1 MRTLYLQVDNL
12 DETGGYPVRLGMVD
26 PGGLGGTPLRLQ
38 QIGRLAAE
46 PVLPEEPDDGAYLHS
61 LLAQAGGA
69 ALADSLASADPVSV
83 IVDVRPTTLSRLPW
97 EYLVTEHYHPFLD
110 SERPWSRGSW
120 NGADVVPAALGPLR
134 LLVVVCDPTDKSLHA
149 EDELDGIHRAAAQ
162 GSGRIH
168 LEVLDSP
175 DGWPALRQQIVELA
189 PHVVHF
195 IGHSRQNETQTV
207 LEFTPE
213 SGSTWELTSAVLR
226 NSWPRGARLV
236 VFSTCRS
243 SRGEAATGVVALT
256 DAVQAA
262 GTPAVLGMRG
272 DIRSTAAVAFAA
284 KFYAGLAE
292 GNTVDVA
299 AAAGRRGAFDES
311 PGERDWCF
319 PVLEA
324 RYPPAQVL
332 PIRFGVDYSDELR
345 ARSIKEF
352 TQLSRFVDRAEQRR
366 RTWWAID
373 AEDVPGRSSERS
385 AVFITGPREGG
396 KTWLA
401 LSSLLTCYL
410 RGRQLQYID
419 LTVRS
424 PRGGITKDWL
434 GTLRAVRDGTSGC
447 GLSAALAP
455 QAFARFTA
463 RLNWLV
469 SRPPGVGMPQD
480 AQAPVADEWR
490 PFNPDAGQAVQRIAT
505 IFEDFLIALECAA
518 RERQLVLAVDGVQAV
533 LEDSW
538 RDYVM
543 PQLIAPLARGIP
555 GVRLLLIVPDDLA
568 SRLVTDSDTVLMERV
583 EVDGFDSA
591 NIGRLI
597 REYGVRSGWAR
608 EETQRIEQYM
618 ANRSGL
624 IKPRIF
630 GQFEQLLR
638 LIGSG
643 G

>member
-1 MRTLYLQVDNL
+1 MRTLYLQVKEL
-12 DETGGYPVRLGMVD
+12 DGTGGYPVQLGMVD
-26 PGGLGGTPLRLQ
+26 PGDLGEIQLQRLGTLP
-38 QIGRLAAE
+38 AE
-46 PVLPEEPDDGAYLHS
+46 LPPGSPDYGAYLHA
-61 LLAQAGGA
+61 LLAHGAGA
-69 ALADSLASADPVSV
+69 PLVDFLASTDPASV
-83 IVDVRPTTLSRLPW
+83 VVDVRPAHLSRLPW

-110 SERPWSRGSW
+110 SNRPWSRGSW
-120 NGADVVPAALGPLR
+120 NRADPVPAALGPLR
-134 LLVVVCDPTDKSLHA
+134 LLVVVCDPTDGSLHA
-149 EDELDGIHRAAAQ
+149 EDELDGIHRAVAQ

-207 LEFTPE
+207 LEFTPA
-213 SGSTWELTSAVLR
+213 SAPTWELTSAVVR

-243 SRGEAATGVVALT
+243 SRGEAASGVVALT

-262 GTPAVLGMRG
+262 GAPAVLGMRG
-272 DIRSTAAVAFAA
+272 DIRSAAAVAFAA
-284 KFYAGLAE
+284 TFYASLAA
-292 GNTVDVA
+292 GNAVDVA
-299 AAAGRRGAFDES
+299 AAAGRRGAFDQS
-311 PGERDWCF
+311 PGQRDWSF

-332 PIRFGVDYSDELR
+332 PIRFGVDGPDERR
-345 ARSIKEF
+345 ARNIKEF
-352 TQLSRFVDRAEQRR
+352 MQLSRFVDRAEQRR

-373 AEDVPGRSSERS
+373 AEGVPDRPPERS

-419 LTVRS
+419 LSVRS
-424 PRGGITKDWL
+424 PQGATTKDWL
-434 GTLRAVRDGTSGC
+434 GTLRAVRDGTPGC
-447 GLSAALAP
+447 ELSAALSP

-469 SRPPGVGMPQD
+469 SRSPEVGMPQD
-480 AQAPVADEWR
+480 AQAPVTDEWL
-490 PFNPDAGQAVQRIAT
+490 PFDPDAGQAGRRIAM
-505 IFEDFLIALECAA
+505 IFEDFVVALERTAK
-518 RERQLVLAVDGVQAV
+518 ERQLVLAVDGVQAV

-543 PQLIAPLARGIP
+543 PQLIAPLASGVP

-568 SRLVTDSDTVLMERV
+568 TRLVTDTDTVLMERV
-583 EVDGFDSA
+583 VVGGFESA

-608 EETQRIEQYM
+608 AETQRFEQFM
-618 ANRSGL
+618 ANRSGV
-624 IKPRIF
+624 IKPRT
-630 GQFEQLLR
+630 FEHFDQWLR
-638 LIGSG
+638 LIGCGSG
-643 G
+643 